1 MNDYPLSERA
11 LHASLLLLTFVTG
24 LVDAASFVS
33 MGHVFTANMT
43 GNVIFLA
50 FAFTGVP
57 ELSIDRSVTALAASL
72 AGGIAAGR
80 IDLWLSS
87 RKRKEWFAVA
97 LGVETVLLF
106 AAMFVAWRYMWGTS
120 LSSPS
125 LYVVISLTAFG
136 MGVRNGTIRKLGVP
150 EFTTTVLTLTVAG
163 LASESSLA
171 GGSNPHWF
179 RRVASIL
186 MMFAGAGVG
195 VLLLR
200 WSLTLLLAVAG
211 TLSALC
217 TAIQVYRNETE
228 HEARKQMA
236 PGGLA
241 LHDF

>member
-1 MNDYPLSERA
+1 MDSYPLNERA
-11 LHASLLLLTFVTG
+11 LHASLLILTFVTG
-24 LVDAASFVS
+24 LIDAASFVS

-43 GNVIFLA
+43 GNIIFLA

-57 ELSIDRSVTALAASL
+57 ELSINRSATALIASM

-87 RKRKEWFAVA
+87 RKRKDWFAVA
-97 LGVETVLLF
+97 LTIETILLF
-106 AAMFVAWRYMWGTS
+106 AAMFVAWRYPWGMS

-125 LYVVISLTAFG
+125 LYVVIALTAFG

-150 EFTTTVLTLTVAG
+150 ELTTTVLTLTVAA
-163 LASESSLA
+163 LASESFLA
-171 GGSNPHWF
+171 GGTNPRWF

-200 WSLTLLLAVAG
+200 YSLTRLLAVAG
-211 TLSALC
+211 AFSALC
-217 TAIQVYRNETE
+217 AAIQIYRNETE
-228 HEARKQMA
+228 QEAKFF
-236 PGGLA
+236 
-241 LHDF
+241 HS